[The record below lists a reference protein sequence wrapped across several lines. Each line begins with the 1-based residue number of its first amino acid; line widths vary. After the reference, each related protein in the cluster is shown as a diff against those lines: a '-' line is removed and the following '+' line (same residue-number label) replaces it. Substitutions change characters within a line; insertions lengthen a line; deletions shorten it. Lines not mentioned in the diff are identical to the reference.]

1 MKTLALAALL
11 SLAAFP
17 ALAKD
22 DFADAP
28 RAGGIVGQINNVKKQ
43 WSGGAQAAPF
53 AFAAPEADLTPE
65 QALQTWSHACPAIAA
80 YRASTHD
87 RAKRGLGVTTHY
99 APGSSVLSYVGAS
112 WYYTWTAAP
121 AAGGAGEFVPLLQ
134 YPNPDHRDKDLATL
148 KNDLGALPPGTKHLL
163 GFNEPDLGPK
173 SKADNAP
180 PAPDGAEKLMLRLMG
195 MIPAGVK
202 TELKIGSPA
211 LASPVVYR
219 DKRPEVASWQKD
231 YDAAAEHDAS
241 SPDARRDFIATHLYS
256 AIVIEKTDS
265 PEAAA
270 AKVKAAAKG
279 FLDRLHTLEDAYPG
293 KEIWITEMGLMD
305 PHGPKSADEVSFGAK
320 DDACFMAETLSALDH
335 DTRVARYAWFNADP
349 AAAKPHFK
357 TLPGTLYSGG
367 KMTPLALL
375 YKQ

>member
-1 MKTLALAALL
+1 MKTLSLAALL
-11 SLAAFP
+11 SLAVFP

-22 DFADAP
+22 DVAGAP
-28 RAGGIVGQINNVKKQ
+28 QAGGIVGQINGVKKQ
-43 WSGGAQAAPF
+43 WSGAAQSAPF
-53 AFAAPEADLTPE
+53 ASAAPEADLTPE
-65 QALQTWSHACPAIAA
+65 QALQAWSHACPAIAA
-80 YRASTHD
+80 YRATTHD

-99 APGSSVLSYVGAS
+99 APGASVLSYVGAS
-112 WYYTWTAAP
+112 WYYTWTAVP

-134 YPNPDHRDKDLATL
+134 YPNPDHQDKDLAIL
-148 KNDLGALPPGTKHLL
+148 KKDLGALPPGTKHLL

-180 PAPDGAEKLMLRLMG
+180 PSPDGAEKLMRRLMD
-195 MIPAGVK
+195 MIPPGVK
-202 TELKIGSPA
+202 ANLKIGSPA
-211 LASPVVYR
+211 LASPVIYR
-219 DKRPEVASWQKD
+219 DKRDEVASWETD
-231 YDAAAEHDAS
+231 YDAAAAHDAS
-241 SPDARRDFIATHLYS
+241 APDARQDFIATHLYS
-256 AIVIEKTDS
+256 GIVIEKTDS

-270 AKVKAAAKG
+270 AKVQGVVKNW
-279 FLDRLHTLEDAYPG
+279 LDRLHALEAAYPD

-320 DDACFMAETLSALDH
+320 DDACFMAETLSAIDR
-335 DTRVARYAWFNADP
+335 DPRVARYAWFNADP
-349 AAAKPHFK
+349 AAPKPLFK